1 MRTRRWS
8 APLAAAAALI
18 LAMSGSAAAEFRA
31 GSTAGSAFDDGVL
44 DSAVDTHHHHQHGG
58 IEGHLP
64 ATSHNVRL
72 VGKAAVNQ
80 DLPGRVADVGVF
92 GNYAYLA
99 AFWEPSCQKGGVYVF
114 DIADVAKPKQINFIR
129 TSNDSYVGEGVQV
142 IHVDTPAFNGDLLAF
157 NNEICGAPN
166 QHANG
171 GMTLVDVTNPKVH
184 KYLAEHAGDVAADGT
199 VNEIHSVFI
208 WDVGDKAY
216 AVMVDDEEATDVDIM
231 DITDPRRPVM
241 VREYDLAS
249 MFPQILQA
257 GVGLDSVFHHDMVV
271 KKVGNKWWM
280 LVSYWDAGYV
290 VRDVTDPANAKYV
303 GDSDFAFPDPEA
315 AESGLTV
322 APEGN
327 GHEAE
332 FTLDNRYIVAADED
346 FGPFKAKATNT
357 SEGTGFTA
365 IQGDAVPGIPHGGTI
380 AGTTVY
386 VGLAC
391 PGGAAVPPASGPNQI
406 AVVERGVCT
415 FQEKYDNVLAAGGYS
430 SVLIF
435 NREQGTG
442 DGCDTLITMLLD
454 GEVPAFFV
462 TRRVGYDLFDLA
474 YDHAACM
481 AGDGTATVPVAV
493 GTLGDTISMSSVF
506 DGWGYVHLYDRETLA
521 ELDTY
526 AIPEA
531 HDPAFGTGHGD
542 LSVHEA
548 AASLSDSR
556 LVYYAYYAGGFRVT
570 RITSDG
576 KLVETGRFIDTGG
589 NNFWGVQA
597 FKRGSKEYVA
607 ASDRDF
613 GLYIFEY
620 AGP

>member
-1 MRTRRWS
+1 MKAKFWS
-8 APLAAAAALI
+8 ALAAAAALSLTMTGI
-18 LAMSGSAAAEFRA
+18 AVADPAPMAAVD
-31 GSTAGSAFDDGVL
+31 DDGVL
-44 DSAVDTHHHHQHGG
+44 DSGVDTNRHHQHGG
-58 IEGHLP
+58 SDGHLP
-64 ATSHNVRL
+64 PTSQNVRL

-99 AFWEPSCQKGGVYVF
+99 AFWEPNCQKGGVYVF
-114 DIADVAKPKQINFIR
+114 DIADVTKPKQINFIR

-142 IHVDTPAFNGDLLAF
+142 IHVDTPKFNGDLLAF

-171 GMTLVDVTNPKVH
+171 GMTLVDVTDPKVH

-208 WDVGDKAY
+208 WDAGDKAY
-216 AVMVDDEEATDVDIM
+216 AVLVDDEESTDVDIM
-231 DITDPRRPVM
+231 DITDPRNPVM
-241 VREYDLAS
+241 VREYDLAA
-249 MFPQILQA
+249 MFPQILQQ

-271 KKVGNKWWM
+271 KKIGNKWLM

-290 VRDVTDPANAKYV
+290 VLDVTDPAKAKYIA
-303 GDSDFAFPDPEA
+303 DSDFTFPDPEA

-322 APEGN
+322 DPEGN

-332 FTLDNRYIVAADED
+332 FNLDNKYIVAADED
-346 FGPFKAKATNT
+346 FGAFKAKVTNT
-357 SEGTGFTA
+357 SDNTTFTA
-365 IQGDAVPGIPHGGTI
+365 IQGDAVPGVPQGGKI
-380 AGTTVY
+380 EGTTVY
-386 VGLAC
+386 VGRAC
-391 PGGAAVPPASGPNQI
+391 DADSTVPAATGPNQI
-406 AVVERGVCT
+406 AVVERGICT
-415 FQEKYDNVLAAGGYS
+415 FQEKYDNVVAAGGYQT
-430 SVLIF
+430 VLVF
-435 NREQGTG
+435 NREQGAG
-442 DGCDTLITMLLD
+442 DGCDALVTMLVSGNL
-454 GEVPAFFV
+454 PAFFV

-474 YDHAACM
+474 YDHTACL
-481 AGDGTATVPVAV
+481 AGDGTKTAPVAV
-493 GTLGDTISMSSVF
+493 GTLGDTVSMQSIF
-506 DGWGYVHLYDRETLA
+506 DGWGYVHLYRNGSGKLA

-531 HDPAFGTGHGD
+531 HDPAFANGFGD

-548 AASLSDSR
+548 ATSQRDSR

-570 RITSDG
+570 RITADE
-576 KLVETGRFIDTGG
+576 KLQEVGRFVDTGG
-589 NNFWGVQA
+589 NNFWGVQV
-597 FKRGSKEYVA
+597 FQRGNKEYVA

-620 AGP
+620 TGP